1 LRFDHDKL
9 IQARISDIPHPMGL
23 EELV

>member
-1 LRFDHDKL
+1 
-9 IQARISDIPHPMGL
+9 MGL